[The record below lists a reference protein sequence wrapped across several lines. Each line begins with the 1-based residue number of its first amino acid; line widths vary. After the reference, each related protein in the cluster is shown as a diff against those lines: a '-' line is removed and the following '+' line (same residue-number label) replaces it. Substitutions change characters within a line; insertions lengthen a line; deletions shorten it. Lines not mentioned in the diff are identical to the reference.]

1 MSRQPK
7 TIDRAM
13 VWHTQPYTPPA
24 RPTLMPH
31 QIYGATF
38 MLAGRG
44 TLLASEPGTGKSA
57 MIIEVIN
64 RLPLNAK
71 VLILCPAGLRANW
84 LRECALWL
92 TTPRRCMIAL
102 RYIPLQADVV
112 ILQYDA
118 LAKFES
124 QLRGQGLWTLIALD
138 EAHELK
144 NADSIK
150 AAQILG
156 DAYTTRLESTRKIVA
171 TATPILNR
179 PEELW
184 PLLSILGL
192 TITRE
197 EFAARFCSKQDR
209 NACPDPEGLRRLI
222 EPILLRQ
229 TKADCLQLPRKTR
242 RVISIDATGAMT
254 ASLQAEHR
262 WQDECARAGTFA
274 GGVPRHEL
282 TAVRIANAL
291 AKVALPEVQHRLR
304 SAVQQDGKLVIF
316 CHHEQVVFAV
326 AALFPPTAVV
336 TLTGKLSAQQR
347 LAATDRFQRDPS
359 CCVIVLTIKAGGVGI
374 TLTAARRVA
383 FIEYAWSDPLME
395 QAIDRIHRIGQTRPV
410 LAEYIVIKDS
420 ADARALELHVEK
432 QATVDAV
439 FNHPKA
445 A

>member
-7 TIDRAM
+7 VIDRAM
-13 VWHTQPYTPPA
+13 VWHSQPYTPPA

-64 RLPLNAK
+64 HLPLNAK

-102 RYIPLQADVV
+102 RYIPPQADVV

-192 TITRE
+192 TITRAE
-197 EFAARFCSKQDR
+197 YAARFCSKQDR

-242 RVISIDATGAMT
+242 RVVSIDATGTMT
-254 ASLQAEHR
+254 ASLKAEQR
-262 WQDECARAGTFA
+262 WQDECARAGTFK

-282 TAVRIANAL
+282 TAIRIANAL

-326 AALFPPTAVV
+326 AALFPPAAVV
-336 TLTGKLSAQQR
+336 TLTGKLSAKQR

-383 FIEYAWSDPLME
+383 FIEYAWNDALQE